1 MDKDRKTLI
10 ADAAIALL
18 ASAGAK
24 GLTHRA
30 VDAEAGLPMGSTS
43 FYCRTRADLLT
54 LTLLRHAA
62 LDMEDLLADQAR
74 MATPGFGLNDFVE
87 LLADRVAD
95 WLSSAK
101 RARLVARF
109 ELFLIASREPELATI
124 ATQQR
129 ERFRLATEAAL
140 TRAGVADA
148 AAAAPL
154 LLVTVDGLL
163 IDQIG
168 ASGPGPT
175 RDRQKAMFRMVL
187 GSESP

>member
-1 MDKDRKTLI
+1 MHQDRKTLI

-30 VDAEAGLPMGSTS
+30 VDAEAGLPLGSTS

-62 LDMEDLLADQAR
+62 LDMDDLLSDQIR
-74 MATPGFGLNDFVE
+74 MEAKGFSLDDFIE

-95 WLSSAK
+95 WLSPAK

-129 ERFRLATEAAL
+129 QRFRLATEAAL

-148 AAAAPL
+148 ALAAPL
-154 LLVTVDGLL
+154 LLAAVDGLL

-175 RDRQKAMFRMVL
+175 RDRQKALFRMVL
-187 GSESP
+187 GI